1 MNLRFHLRVKSP
13 AVPPSAVY
21 PLNPHLLVAVH
32 PRPQVAVNLP
42 VHPQVNPQATRLYAT
57 P

>member
-1 MNLRFHLRVKSP
+1 MNLRFHLPVKSP

-21 PLNPHLLVAVH
+21 PLNPHLQVAVH